1 MDISEVFGII
11 AYLAVLWV
19 VCAAA
24 AGTLLLAADASYR
37 GVLRATEW
45 LRSREAVRHEA
56 GQPHP
61 VRKHGRRIVT
71 HGAPA
76 RTAVRHRVYPLV

>member
-1 MDISEVFGII
+1 MNVSEVLGTI

-24 AGTLLLAADASYR
+24 AGSLLLAADAVLH
-37 GVLRATEW
+37 GVRRARAW
-45 LRSREAVRHEA
+45 AGRRSDGRPEA
-56 GQPHP
+56 GLPHP
-61 VRKHGRRIVT
+61 VRKHGRRIMT
-71 HGAPA
+71 HGVPA

>member
-1 MDISEVFGII
+1 MNISEVFGVV

-24 AGTLLLAADASYR
+24 AGTLLLAADAAYR
-37 GVLRATEW
+37 GVLWAMER
-45 LRSREAVRHEA
+45 LRRREAARHEA

-61 VRKHGRRIVT
+61 FRKHGRRIMT
-71 HGAPA
+71 HEATA